1 MTMKQEEKKKNLAPA
16 LQNNKRL
23 AKLLSKAMEE
33 TAEKEKKL
41 SYKGMTR
48 VGVNVDFFKLGPLLQ
63 IAHHYL
69 ELLLYVYALS
79 ATLCSMCLNN

>member
-48 VGVNVDFFKLGPLLQ
+48 VGVNVDFF
-63 IAHHYL
+63 
-69 ELLLYVYALS
+69 
-79 ATLCSMCLNN
+79 